1 MRIYAGPLAAPELD
15 ILGHF
20 WAPIP
25 VPGAVVEGVG
35 AGVVAAAKRAAAG
48 LPAVLAEAAV
58 VRETTPI
65 PSPVSP
71 AAVAPTR
78 SNRWATLFI

>member
-1 MRIYAGPLAAPELD
+1 MRIYAVPLAAPELA
-15 ILGHF
+15 IAGHF
-20 WAPIP
+20 WTLSP
-25 VPGAVVEGVG
+25 VPGPLVEGVG

-71 AAVAPTR
+71 RAVAPTT